1 MPSKQRKIRKSQGIP
16 FPRSDPMQTRTKSK
30 SNGSWLV
37 VKATSRANRPI
48 PTTKREDRVTVAR
61 NERKE
66 RFILEKG
73 KFRALPFTTFPS
85 LSSSVSLSATVSLSL
100 PLLPIFL
107 RYSSLP
113 YYHWPRTTCI
123 INGGLRVQWD
133 EKQPWVILPRKILLA
148 LTYTGKRS
156 VRSPPLF
163 SYLLASSCSPAPVC
177 PSTFRGL

>member
-1 MPSKQRKIRKSQGIP
+1 
-16 FPRSDPMQTRTKSK
+16 MQTRTKSK

-48 PTTKREDRVTVAR
+48 PTTKREDRDAVAR
-61 NERKE
+61 NERKA

-85 LSSSVSLSATVSLSL
+85 LSSSVSLSPTICLSL

-123 INGGLRVQWD
+123 INGSLWVQWD

-156 VRSPPLF
+156 VCSPPVF
-163 SYLLASSCSPAPVC
+163 SYLLASSFSPAPVC